1 MLTANRRRSVGVWC
15 VAVVC
20 GVMGALSGAARGEET
35 ALIPRRLLF
44 GNPDRASPAISPDGK
59 RLAWLAPVDGVL
71 NVWVAPV
78 GELGSAR
85 AVTRDTKRGIRSF
98 SWAYS
103 GSHLLYSQDAG
114 GDENWRVYAVDVE
127 KGETRDLTPYEGA
140 RAEVERVSP
149 KMPMEVIVGINDRD
163 PKSFDLYRVRID
175 TGERTLVMRN
185 PGVVGRGIVQGFVV
199 DDKGEARFAWRSNS
213 DDGGMSL
220 LRPDGKGGWDEAL
233 SVAREDTLSTEP
245 LEIDSTGEFLYMT
258 DSRGRDTSA
267 LVEVRLK
274 DMSVRALAEDGRADV
289 TSVLLEPTTHRPLA
303 CAFTYERVE
312 WRAVDESVQKD
323 LYVLGKSG
331 DGDFRVIS
339 QTLDNGT
346 WVVAYTRDVG
356 SRRFVLYDRATR
368 TTKELFVERES
379 LAGQP
384 LAPMR
389 PVQIRSRD
397 GMTLVSYLTRP
408 LGAEGTGPMV
418 LLVHGGPWGRDYWG
432 YNSLH
437 QLLANRGY
445 SVLSVNFRSSTGF
458 GKKFL
463 NAGNREW
470 AAKMHDDLLDA
481 VDWAVREGIA
491 DKDRVAIMGGSYGG
505 YATLVGLTFTPE
517 VFACGVDIVGPSN
530 LVTLL
535 STVPP
540 YWAPL
545 VRVFQDRV
553 GDHTT
558 EEGRA
563 FLESRSPLTFADK
576 IVRPLLIGQ
585 GANDPRVK
593 QAESDQIVEA
603 MRRRGIPVTYILFPD
618 EGHGFA
624 RPPNSL
630 AFFAVTERFL
640 AEHLGGRAEEIGNA
654 FEGSSITAPEGAAE
668 VPGLME
674 ALGTPTR

>member
-1 MLTANRRRSVGVWC
+1 MRTAKSGRVGVFCMAMC
-15 VAVVC
+15 VAAA
-20 GVMGALSGAARGEET
+20 GAWSAIASAGET

-44 GNPDRASPAISPDGK
+44 GNPDRTSPAISPDGT

-71 NVWVAPV
+71 NVWVAPL
-78 GELGSAR
+78 EDLSAAR
-85 AVTRDTKRGIRSF
+85 AVTRDEKRGIRSF
-98 SWAYS
+98 TWSYS
-103 GSHLLYSQDAG
+103 GAHLLYSQDLG

-127 KGETRDLTPYEGA
+127 KGQTRDLTPFDGA
-140 RAEVERVSP
+140 RAEIEKVSP
-149 KMPMEVIVGINDRD
+149 KTPMEVIVGVNDRD
-163 PKSFDLYRVRID
+163 PKAMDLYRVRID

-185 PGVVGRGIVQGFVV
+185 PGVVGRGIVQQFVV
-199 DDKGEARFAWRSNS
+199 DDTGEARFAWRTNS

-220 LRPDGKGGWDEAL
+220 LKPDGTGGWDEVFSVSREDAL
-233 SVAREDTLSTEP
+233 STSP
-245 LEIDSTGEFLYMT
+245 LKMDSSGEFLYMT

-274 DMSVRALAEDGRADV
+274 DMTTRALADDPRADV
-289 TSVLLEPTTHRPLA
+289 TSVLLDPATNRPLA
-303 CAFTYERVE
+303 CAFTYERMD
-312 WRAVDESVQKD
+312 WRPVDDSVKKD
-323 LYVLGKSG
+323 LYALSKAG
-331 DGDFRVIS
+331 DGDFRVLS

-346 WVVAYTRDVG
+346 WVVAYTRDTG
-356 SRRFVLYDRATR
+356 SRRFVLYDRKTR
-368 TTKELFVERES
+368 TTRELFVERES

-384 LAPMR
+384 LAAMK
-389 PVQIRSRD
+389 PVQIPSRD

-408 LGAEGTGPMV
+408 VGAKGAGPMV
-418 LLVHGGPWGRDYWG
+418 LLVHGGPWARDYWG

-445 SVLSVNFRSSTGF
+445 SVLSVNFRGSTGF

-481 VDWAVREGIA
+481 VDWAVKEGVA
-491 DKDRVAIMGGSYGG
+491 DEKRVAIMGGSYGG
-505 YATLVGLTFTPE
+505 YATLVGLTFTPD

-545 VRVFQDRV
+545 QRVFKDRV
-553 GDHTT
+553 GDHMT
-558 EEGRA
+558 EEGRE
-563 FLESRSPLTFADK
+563 FLMSRSPLTYVDR

-593 QAESDQIVEA
+593 QAESDQIVDA
-603 MRRRGIPVTYILFPD
+603 MRSKGIPVTYVLFPD

-630 AFFAVTERFL
+630 AFFAVTEQFL
-640 AEHLGGRAEEIGNA
+640 AQHLGGRAEAIGDA
-654 FEGSSITAPEGAAE
+654 FEGSSILAPEGASD
-668 VPGLME
+668 VPGLSE
-674 ALGTPTR
+674 ALAGSR

>member
-1 MLTANRRRSVGVWC
+1 MGNVSLRRVFCAVIGAVLCLAPAGV
-15 VAVVC
+15 
-20 GVMGALSGAARGEET
+20 ARGEET
-35 ALIPRRLLF
+35 PLIPRRVLF
-44 GNPDRASPAISPDGK
+44 GNPDRTSPTISPDGK
-59 RLAWLAPVDGVL
+59 RLAWLAPVDGVM
-71 NVWVAPV
+71 NVWVSPV
-78 GELGSAR
+78 GDLGSAR
-85 AVTRDTKRGIRSF
+85 AVTRDGKRGIRSYMW
-98 SWAYS
+98 SYS

-127 KGETRDLTPYEGA
+127 KGETKDLTPFDGA
-140 RAEVERVSP
+140 RAEIERVTP
-149 KMPMEVIVGINDRD
+149 ALPMEVIIGLNDRD
-163 PKSFDLYRVRID
+163 PSAFDLYRVRID
-175 TGERTLVMRN
+175 TGERTLVARN
-185 PGVVGRGIVQGFVV
+185 PGTVGRGIVQSFVV

-220 LRPDGKGGWDEAL
+220 LRPDGKGGWEEAL
-233 SVAREDTLSTEP
+233 SVTSEDTLSSAP
-245 LEIDSTGEFLYMT
+245 LEIDSAGERLYMT
-258 DSRGRDTSA
+258 DSRGRDTAA
-267 LVEVRLK
+267 LVEIRLK
-274 DMSVRALAEDGRADV
+274 DMSTRVLAEDARADV
-289 TSVLLEPTTHRPLA
+289 TSLFFDPQTHKPLA
-303 CAFTYERVE
+303 CAFTYERTE
-312 WRAVDESVQKD
+312 WRAVDESVRSD
-323 LYVLGKSG
+323 IEALTRAGG
-331 DGDFRVIS
+331 GDFRIVS
-339 QTLDNGT
+339 ETLDAGT
-346 WVVAYTRDVG
+346 WVVSYTRDTG
-356 SRRFVLYDRATR
+356 SRRFVLYERATKQV
-368 TTKELFVERES
+368 KELFVERES

-384 LAPMR
+384 LTAMT

-397 GMTLVSYLTRP
+397 GMTLVSYLSRP
-408 LGAEGTGPMV
+408 VGAKGAGPMV
-418 LLVHGGPWGRDYWG
+418 LLVHGGPWARDYWG

-445 SVLSVNFRSSTGF
+445 SVLSVNFRGSTGF
-458 GKKFL
+458 GKRFL

-481 VDWAVREGIA
+481 VSWAVKEGIA

-517 VFACGVDIVGPSN
+517 SFACGVDIVGPSN

-545 VRVFQDRV
+545 LRVFQDRV

-563 FLESRSPLTFADK
+563 FLSARSPLTFTDK

-603 MRRRGIPVTYILFPD
+603 MRSKGIPVTYVLFPD

-630 AFFAVTERFL
+630 AFFAVTEAFL
-640 AEHLGGRAEEIGNA
+640 AEHLGGRMEPIGDA
-654 FEGSSITAPEGAAE
+654 FEGSSITAPEGAGE
-668 VPGLME
+668 VPGFQE
-674 ALGTPTR
+674 ALDATRE